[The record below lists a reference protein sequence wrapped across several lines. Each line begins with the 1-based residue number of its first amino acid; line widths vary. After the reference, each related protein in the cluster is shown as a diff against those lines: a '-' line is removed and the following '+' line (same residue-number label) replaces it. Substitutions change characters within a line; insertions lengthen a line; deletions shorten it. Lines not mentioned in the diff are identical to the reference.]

1 MAALTATTPTNA
13 GVATPGAAVASSDT
27 ISSDILGSRGAFL
40 EILNG
45 NAATDNMTIS
55 DHGATPAGNALGSNQ
70 ISPAPTVTNA
80 TNKTFYISPN
90 QVNPATGLVT
100 VTHSV
105 TATVT
110 YKLYPL
116 SR

>member
-1 MAALTATTPTNA
+1 MAALSATTPTRT
-13 GVATPGAAVASSDT
+13 GTTVAGAAVASSDT
-27 ISSDILGSRGAFL
+27 IAASILGSNGAYL

-45 NAATDNMTIS
+45 NASPDSMTIS
-55 DHGATPAGNALGSNQ
+55 DAGSTPAGT
-70 ISPAPTVTNA
+70 APGTFAVSVTNA
-80 TNKTFYISPN
+80 TNKIFFLSPRLAD
-90 QVNPATGLVT
+90 PITGLVT

-116 SR
+116 G